1 MHLNGAPKRK
11 TDIMSIQLRVSAV
24 VSALATALFAL
35 TVAIAPQGAAEHD
48 GASTSLAAPSAEA
61 AILAR

>member
-1 MHLNGAPKRK
+1 
-11 TDIMSIQLRVSAV
+11 MSIQLRVSAV

-48 GASTSLAAPSAEA
+48 GASTSLAAPSAQA